1 MTNYYRI
8 TAYHPDENISAIFD
22 CYGMF
27 EKKWQFS
34 SFLVTKGFKVL
45 EVGSAD
51 DFADGNITKTE
62 PEKDKLILRSCGKG
76 KPVYNGNTVEVNGKY
91 YIPQKEAL

>member
-1 MTNYYRI
+1 MNNYFRI

-34 SFLVTKGFKVL
+34 SFLVTKGFRVL

-51 DFADGNITKTE
+51 DFADGNLTKTE

-91 YIPQKEAL
+91 YIPVKESR